1 MTSESANNRSSRW
14 WIWTL
19 GAVVVGVIA
28 LVVFI
33 AVSGDGDSEEAGT
46 GDVTNFADVVRTDLV
61 EIESYDATLGTIGG
75 DPITSQRSG
84 TVTAAIDAGDT
95 AVAGDIVFRID
106 GEPVV
111 LMFGETPVWRDMAP
125 TEDTEVLVNRRT
137 ARSRPSPPR

>member
-14 WIWTL
+14 WIWIL

-28 LVVFI
+28 LVAFI
-33 AVSGDGDSEEAGT
+33 AVSGDGDSEEAGA
-46 GDVTNFADVVRTDLV
+46 GEVTNFADVVRTDLV

-95 AVAGDIVFRID
+95 AVAGDVVFRID

-125 TEDTEVLVNRRT
+125 TEDTEVLVNRRNGT
-137 ARSRPSPPR
+137 ITS